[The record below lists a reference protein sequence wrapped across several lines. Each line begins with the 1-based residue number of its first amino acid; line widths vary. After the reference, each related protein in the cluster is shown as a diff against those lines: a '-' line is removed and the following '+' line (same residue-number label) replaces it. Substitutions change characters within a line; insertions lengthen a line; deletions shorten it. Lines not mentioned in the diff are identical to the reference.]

1 MTHAMNMKSTLLKL
15 KFLLVGGVKVILL
28 MVIYFKVE
36 WLLLKGFFSPLVQLL
51 CSSKEKAKKSAFGML
66 GHRLVTKQTG
76 PEGVVVNKVMV
87 AKSVPITQEAYLS
100 IFMDPSIGGP
110 VFVACPLGGMDIEEI
125 AAEKPELILKEPI
138 DIEEGITHEQVS
150 DIIDWIQFNEF
161 ASLDAFDIIKRLYE
175 FFIKYDAIQIEI
187 NPFAQVSMSL
197 VYSIDAKLIFDEN
210 AAFRHK
216 EIFGLETTDELNEQ
230 EKLAK
235 QYGLSYIPMDGNIAC
250 MVNGAGLA
258 MATMDIIKLHGG
270 LPANFL
276 DVGGSATVEQVCNAF
291 KIVASDPKIKA
302 IFVNIFAGILRCDI
316 VAEGVITACNEL
328 KIDIPVVLRLKG
340 TKVDEAKVML
350 KNAAQLKGNNFEF
363 VESFEVASKR
373 VVELAGKNVETK
385 NKKESCG

>member
-1 MTHAMNMKSTLLKL
+1 
-15 KFLLVGGVKVILL
+15 
-28 MVIYFKVE
+28 
-36 WLLLKGFFSPLVQLL
+36 
-51 CSSKEKAKKSAFGML
+51 
-66 GHRLVTKQTG
+66 
-76 PEGVVVNKVMV
+76 
-87 AKSVPITQEAYLS
+87 
-100 IFMDPSIGGP
+100 
-110 VFVACPLGGMDIEEI
+110 
-125 AAEKPELILKEPI
+125 
-138 DIEEGITHEQVS
+138 
-150 DIIDWIQFNEF
+150 
-161 ASLDAFDIIKRLYE
+161 
-175 FFIKYDAIQIEI
+175 
-187 NPFAQVSMSL
+187 
-197 VYSIDAKLIFDEN
+197 
-210 AAFRHK
+210 
-216 EIFGLETTDELNEQ
+216 
-230 EKLAK
+230 
-235 QYGLSYIPMDGNIAC
+235 
-250 MVNGAGLA
+250 

-363 VESFEVASKR
+363 VESFELASKR